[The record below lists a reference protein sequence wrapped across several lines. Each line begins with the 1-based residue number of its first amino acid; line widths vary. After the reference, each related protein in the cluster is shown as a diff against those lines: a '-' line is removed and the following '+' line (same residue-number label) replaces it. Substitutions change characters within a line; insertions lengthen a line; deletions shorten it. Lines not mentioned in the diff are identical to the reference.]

1 MNTISKNFRTSP
13 LYLLKIFKMSRQ
25 INKINTSR
33 VSNLSSPAKI
43 RRVANQLNLKNEKR
57 IRFSH
62 AEKLEIC

>member
-1 MNTISKNFRTSP
+1 
-13 LYLLKIFKMSRQ
+13 MSRQ

-33 VSNLSSPAKI
+33 VSNLSSPAEI

-62 AEKLEIC
+62 AEKLGICLHYRRPGAKMTRSELAEWM

>member
-1 MNTISKNFRTSP
+1 
-13 LYLLKIFKMSRQ
+13 MSRQ

-33 VSNLSSPAKI
+33 VSNLSLSAKI
-43 RRVANQLNLKNEKR
+43 RRVANQINLKNEKR